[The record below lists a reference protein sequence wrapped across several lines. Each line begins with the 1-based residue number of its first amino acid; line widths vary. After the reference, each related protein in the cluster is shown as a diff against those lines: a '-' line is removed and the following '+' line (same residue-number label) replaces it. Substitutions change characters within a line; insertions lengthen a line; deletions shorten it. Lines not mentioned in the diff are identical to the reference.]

1 MFEEKAMTETE
12 IKSIID
18 EETYKKVKKSFNWE
32 SKKEQVNNYYTD
44 RGGVLGEHRIMV
56 RIRVVDNIP
65 KIQVKLHKNENSP
78 LQICEENE
86 YEIENVP
93 DVIDAQTAKRITGM
107 EVGEL
112 YRMGAAA
119 TVRRVFT
126 HNGSEL
132 CLDKTTYF
140 DRVDYE
146 VEVEYED
153 KMSAELLM
161 KLTSLGVA
169 FNKKSVGKFSR
180 FLAEYEKRGDG
191 NA

>member
-1 MFEEKAMTETE
+1 MTETE

-18 EETYKKVKKSFNWE
+18 EETYKKVKKTFNWD
-32 SKKEQVNNYYTD
+32 SVKEQVNNYYTD
-44 RGGVLGEHRIMV
+44 RNGVLGERRIMV
-56 RIRVVDNIP
+56 RVRVVDDIP

-93 DVIDAQTAKRITGM
+93 EIIDAETAKRITGM

-112 YRMGAAA
+112 YRMGSAA
-119 TVRRVFT
+119 TVRHSFK

-140 DRVDYE
+140 DNVDYE
-146 VEVEYED
+146 VEVEYDE
-153 KMSAELLM
+153 KMSADLLM
-161 KLTSLGVA
+161 KLTSLGIA
-169 FNKKSVGKFSR
+169 FNRKCVGKFSR
-180 FLAEYEKRGDG
+180 FLAEYEKDRQD
-191 NA
+191 NSRA